1 MDIYA
6 EVRLLAAALAQNGM
20 TTESDEILSALQEGS
35 TATEILMIVRHRIRM
50 LKNRDLVFD
59 LDILRRSKLIIDE
72 INQVCG

>member
-20 TTESDEILSALQEGS
+20 TTESDEILGALQEGS

>member
-6 EVRLLAAALAQNGM
+6 EIRLLAAALAKNGL
-20 TTESDEILSALQEGS
+20 TTESDEILGALQEGS
-35 TATEILMIVRHRIRM
+35 TATEILMIVRNRIRM
-50 LKNRDLVFD
+50 LKNRRIVCD

>member
-6 EVRLLAAALAQNGM
+6 EIRLLAAALAKNGL
-20 TTESDEILSALQEGS
+20 TTESDEILGALQEGA

-50 LKNRDLVFD
+50 LKNRCIVCD
-59 LDILRRSKLIIDE
+59 LDILRQSKLIIDE